1 LAEDTV
7 RGIEE
12 NFAGGQHSPEIELL
26 LRCARPC
33 TGSEG
38 SPQLKALLQ
47 EKLDWTYLIRMA
59 QRHGV
64 RPLLF
69 WHLNT
74 TSPEAV
80 PRAVMEQLRDYYLS
94 NGLRNMR
101 LTGELLRLLD
111 VFEAQGIPA
120 VPYKGPVLA
129 AFAYGNLGLREF
141 VDIDVL
147 VRKQEVSRAQELLL
161 AEGYQPQYWLTPA
174 QDAAFLRYNCEHA
187 FVHSNGGSA
196 VDLHWAIAE
205 RHFSFS
211 LDHEGLWRRLDRISL
226 GGRDVCTLSPEDLL
240 LILCVQGFKDS
251 WERLKHV
258 CDVAEVIR
266 VHQDMDW
273 GRVIKQADASGGR
286 RTLFLGL
293 ALASDLLGTTLPKEI
308 AQRVQTDPAVRTLAR
323 RVQERL
329 FRTSGSPKRF
339 SEVMFRSI
347 HVQMRE
353 RLRDKVRYCVR
364 SATTHTVGDWMAL
377 PLPRPLFSL
386 YYVLRPIRLVGKYG
400 GRLFKW
406 TP

>member
-1 LAEDTV
+1 M
-7 RGIEE
+7 
-12 NFAGGQHSPEIELL
+12 LL
-26 LRCARPC
+26 LCSRKERNPA
-33 TGSEG
+33 GAK
-38 SPQLKALLQ
+38 QLNALLG
-47 EKLDWTYLIRMA
+47 EDLDWNYLLWMA
-59 QRHGV
+59 RRHGV

-69 WHLNT
+69 WHLNAT
-74 TSPEAV
+74 VPESV
-80 PRAVMEQLRDYYLS
+80 PKAILEQLRDYYSGNSLQ
-94 NGLRNMR
+94 NMR

-111 VFEAQGIPA
+111 VFEAQGILA

-141 VDIDVL
+141 DDIDVL
-147 VRKQEVSRAQELLL
+147 VRKEDVFRAQELLL
-161 AEGYQPQYWLTPA
+161 AAGYRPQYRLTPA
-174 QDAAFLRYNCEHA
+174 QEAAFLRYNCEHL
-187 FVHSNGGSA
+187 FVHGNRGGD

-205 RHFSFS
+205 RHLSFP
-211 LDHEGLWRRLDRISL
+211 LDPEGLWGRLDRISL

-240 LILCVQGFKDS
+240 LILCVQGFKDA
-251 WERLKHV
+251 WERLKYI
-258 CDVAEVIR
+258 CDLAEVIR

-273 GRVIKQADASGGR
+273 GRVVEQADASGGR

-293 ALASDLLGTTLPKEI
+293 ALASDLLGTTLPEEI

-323 RVQERL
+323 QVQERL
-329 FRTSGSPKRF
+329 FRPSGSPRRF
-339 SEVMFRSI
+339 PEVMFRPI

>member
-1 LAEDTV
+1 
-7 RGIEE
+7 
-12 NFAGGQHSPEIELL
+12 
-26 LRCARPC
+26 
-33 TGSEG
+33 
-38 SPQLKALLQ
+38 
-47 EKLDWTYLIRMA
+47 
-59 QRHGV
+59 
-64 RPLLF
+64 
-69 WHLNT
+69 
-74 TSPEAV
+74 
-80 PRAVMEQLRDYYLS
+80 
-94 NGLRNMR
+94 MR

-120 VPYKGPVLA
+120 VSYKGPVLA

-141 VDIDVL
+141 FDIDVL
-147 VRKQEVSRAQELLL
+147 VRKEDVFRAQELLL
-161 AEGYQPQYWLTPA
+161 AEGYRPQYRLTPA
-174 QDAAFLRYNCEHA
+174 QEATFLRYNSEHS
-187 FVHSNGGSA
+187 FVHGNRGDD

-205 RHFSFS
+205 RHFSFP
-211 LDHEGLWRRLDRISL
+211 LDQEGLWRRLDRISL
-226 GGRDVCTLSPEDLL
+226 GGSDVCTLSPEDLL
-240 LILCVQGFKDS
+240 LILCVQGFKDA
-251 WERLKHV
+251 WERLKHI

-273 GRVIKQADASGGR
+273 AGVVEQADASGGR

-293 ALASDLLGTTLPKEI
+293 ALASDLLGTTLPEEI
-308 AQRVQTDPAVRTLAR
+308 AQSVQADPAVRTLAR

-329 FRTSGSPKRF
+329 FRPSGSPRRF
-339 SEVMFRSI
+339 SEVMFRPI

-377 PLPRPLFSL
+377 PLPRPLFPL

>member
-1 LAEDTV
+1 V
-7 RGIEE
+7 
-12 NFAGGQHSPEIELL
+12 LL
-26 LRCARPC
+26 LCSRKDRNPAEAEHLN
-33 TGSEG
+33 GLLGED
-38 SPQLKALLQ
+38 LDWNYLLQ
-47 EKLDWTYLIRMA
+47 MA
-59 QRHGV
+59 RRHGV

-69 WHLNT
+69 WHLDAAH
-74 TSPEAV
+74 SGVV
-80 PRAVMEQLRDYYLS
+80 PKSVWEQLRDYF
-94 NGLRNMR
+94 NTNVRRNLF
-101 LTGELLRLLD
+101 LTGELLRVLRA
-111 VFEAQGIPA
+111 FEAQDIPA

-129 AFAYGNLGLREF
+129 ASVYGNLGLREF

-147 VRKQEVSRAQELLL
+147 VRKQDVFRAQGLLL
-161 AEGYQPQYWLTPA
+161 AEGYRPQYWLTPA
-174 QDAAFLRYNCEHA
+174 QETAFLHYNCEHS
-187 FVHSNGGSA
+187 FVHSNGGSS

-205 RHFSFS
+205 RHFSFP
-211 LDHEGLWRRLDRISL
+211 LDPEGLWGRLDRISL

-240 LILCVQGFKDS
+240 LILCVQGFKDA
-251 WERLKHV
+251 WERLKYI

-273 GRVIKQADASGGR
+273 GRLVEQADATGAR

-293 ALASDLLGTTLPKEI
+293 ALASDLLGTTLPEEI

-323 RVQERL
+323 RIHRRL
-329 FRTSGSPKRF
+329 FQASGGSPRRF
-339 SEVMFRSI
+339 PEIMFRPI

-364 SATTHTVGDWMAL
+364 SASTHTVGDWMAL

-400 GRLFKW
+400 GRIFKW